1 MAIQKSMRGIVT
13 AALIAFAQSPLGI
26 SAQTRSKMP
35 GDYAGS
41 FLPILDRM
49 GMNGGRGKKRYHA
62 TIWRAVHEDR
72 NKYIPAG
79 PYANVSHARDIY
91 RRQVGG
97 FYNLR
102 SRMQDVA
109 KAGASAAEM
118 AGRLA
123 EAEKFMLETLRN
135 AAKTLGTESRT
146 C

>member
-13 AALIAFAQSPLGI
+13 ATLIALAQSPLGI
-26 SAQTRSKMP
+26 AAQTRSKMP

-41 FLPILDRM
+41 FMPILDRM

-79 PYANVSHARDIY
+79 PHANVSHAREIF
-91 RRQVGG
+91 RAKVGG
-97 FYNLR
+97 FHRLR
-102 SRMQDVA
+102 
-109 KAGASAAEM
+109 
-118 AGRLA
+118 
-123 EAEKFMLETLRN
+123 RN
-135 AAKTLGTESRT
+135 AAEQARYARMMAALEAAEKRLQHGIATAGDVIAAESRT